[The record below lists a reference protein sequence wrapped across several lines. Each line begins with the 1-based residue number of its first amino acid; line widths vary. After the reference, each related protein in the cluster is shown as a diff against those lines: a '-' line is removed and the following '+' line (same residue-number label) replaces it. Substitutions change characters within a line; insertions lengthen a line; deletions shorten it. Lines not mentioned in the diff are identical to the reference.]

1 MFSSYI
7 DRQKS
12 KVGSSEKSQKVH
24 SANWKE
30 EVQFR
35 KELECL
41 NRQERQRVSRI
52 SIDQR
57 LAVNRFHNKLSKS
70 VLIAK
75 NHEKAIA
82 DLDEKRV
89 KTEKALQDQPDLYQ
103 HMRTI
108 RCLNAFPKPPVPK
121 FNKRRSKSCEPPKKI
136 KNIDNTERSKC
147 GSKNDT
153 KVEVEKATDV
163 MPRPMTALE
172 KRNRLWERQLDSVTQ
187 RINRARSAP
196 ATKTSF
202 YKVPEF
208 SPQSV
213 ETLTKTGKNGRT
225 PTRQRGMTYAVD
237 MDIYR
242 YIREK
247 EIVQQRES
255 VKAFLRSIEPL
266 ELIPWTPFDSD
277 LINQPH
283 SETLYLI
290 SSNINEGGNNTAQQ
304 VEGTRKTSQT
314 HRQTDLT
321 TTEKSNTNRRLSVI
335 PGRQPTNAWT

>member
-70 VLIAK
+70 VVIAK
-75 NHEKAIA
+75 NHEKAIV

-89 KTEKALQDQPDLYQ
+89 TTEKALQDQPDLYQ

-121 FNKRRSKSCEPPKKI
+121 FHKRRSKSCEPPKKI
-136 KNIDNTERSKC
+136 KNIDNDDTNNHV
-147 GSKNDT
+147 KNDT
-153 KVEVEKATDV
+153 KVEPEKDV

-172 KRNRLWERQLDSVTQ
+172 KRNRLWERQLNSVTQ

-208 SPQSV
+208 SPQSL
-213 ETLTKTGKNGRT
+213 ETVMKPGKLGRT

-237 MDIYR
+237 MDVYR
-242 YIREK
+242 YLREK

-255 VKAFLRSIEPL
+255 VKAFLRSIEQL

-277 LINQPH
+277 IDPQ

-290 SSNINEGGNNTAQQ
+290 TSNINEGANSATQQ
-304 VEGTRKTSQT
+304 EEITRRTSQT
-314 HRQTDLT
+314 RQTDLT
-321 TTEKSNTNRRLSVI
+321 TDKIDTNRRLSII
-335 PGRQPTNAWT
+335 PRRQSTNAWT